1 MNKQELIKQLKEMQ
15 VLMDKSFDDDKL
27 TGRYNEEAAK
37 RSHNAYSYAIMVS
50 EQLDE
55 PSREECKLV
64 GNEYNIC
71 NCCEYNMRNLIKDI
85 VTGCDKDECDYDCDG
100 AVVHQ
105 IFWTSKY
112 MNYCPNCGAKIKRGK
127 NDERI

>member
-27 TGRYNEEAAK
+27 TGRYNEEAAN

-55 PSREECKLV
+55 PSREECEIFGLSGCEV
-64 GNEYNIC
+64 ECLNCNHIFTAETLTFDEEYVPP
-71 NCCEYNMRNLIKDI
+71 D
-85 VTGCDKDECDYDCDG
+85 DG
-100 AVVHQ
+100 YESYTA
-105 IFWTSKY
+105 
-112 MNYCPNCGAKIKRGK
+112 NYCPNCGAKIRKEK
-127 NDERI
+127 VYERKHRAV